1 MRASG
6 DGETLTAGQWR
17 ARARHLREFALSVL
31 DEPTFQRMELR
42 AREYDRRALLAEVEV
57 PQDGPNAT

>member
-1 MRASG
+1 
-6 DGETLTAGQWR
+6 
-17 ARARHLREFALSVL
+17 
-31 DEPTFQRMELR
+31 MELR